1 MNSFFKVSK
10 NRYLKW
16 LVYPLILLILASP
29 FIYLN
34 EYVQPVHTEVILDKM
49 KTVDPQG
56 KITFNF
62 ITDKKGVL
70 VVPSSIYYKYDIK
83 QSYSFSLSTESKK
96 YYIFSFYLFLAAL
109 LTFIGLLY
117 FLTKEF

>member
-1 MNSFFKVSK
+1 MNNFFNMLK
-10 NRYLKW
+10 NICLKW
-16 LVYPLILLILASP
+16 LVYPFIVLVLAFP

-34 EYVQPVHTEVILDKM
+34 GYEQPVHTEVILDKM

-56 KITFNF
+56 KIIFNF

-70 VVPSSIYYKYDIK
+70 VVPSSVYYKYDIK

-96 YYIFSFYLFLAAL
+96 YYIFSFYLFLAAF

-117 FLTKEF
+117 F

>member
-1 MNSFFKVSK
+1 MNNFFKMLK
-10 NRYLKW
+10 NICLKW
-16 LVYPLILLILASP
+16 LVYPFIVLVLAFP

-34 EYVQPVHTEVILDKM
+34 GYEQPVHTEVILDKM
-49 KTVDPQG
+49 KTIDPQG
-56 KITFNF
+56 KIVFNF

>member
-1 MNSFFKVSK
+1 MNNFFNMLK
-10 NRYLKW
+10 NICLKW
-16 LVYPLILLILASP
+16 LVYSFIVLVLAFP

-34 EYVQPVHTEVILDKM
+34 GYEQPVHTEVILDKM

-56 KITFNF
+56 KIIFNF

-96 YYIFSFYLFLAAL
+96 YYIFSFYLFLAAF

-117 FLTKEF
+117 RALIL

>member
-1 MNSFFKVSK
+1 MSK
-10 NRYLKW
+10 NRYIKL
-16 LVYPLILLILASP
+16 LVYPLILLILAFP

-34 EYVQPVHTEVILDKM
+34 EYEQPVHTEIILDKM
-49 KTVDPQG
+49 KIVDPQG
-56 KITFNF
+56 KVIFNF

-70 VVPSSIYYKYDIK
+70 VVPSSVYYKHDIK
-83 QSYSFSLSTESKK
+83 QSYSFLLSTESKK
-96 YYIFSFYLFLAAL
+96 YYIFSFYLFLAAF

>member
-16 LVYPLILLILASP
+16 LVYPLILLILAFP

-34 EYVQPVHTEVILDKM
+34 EYEQPVHTDIILDKM
-49 KTVDPQG
+49 KIVDPQG
-56 KITFNF
+56 KVIFNF
-62 ITDKKGVL
+62 ITDKEGVL
-70 VVPSSIYYKYDIK
+70 VVPSSVYYKHDIK

-96 YYIFSFYLFLAAL
+96 YYIFSFCLFLAAFL
-109 LTFIGLLY
+109 IFIGLLY
-117 FLTKEF
+117 FLTKGF